1 MHPNNKLASIFQ
13 HVDSRFFPSLLM
25 YIHVYPTLVGVNNGK
40 FNSKTKGWQKV
51 KRTNAKVVKKR
62 VGAADKHKQ
71 HKAAVSGARTGK
83 HKRKAE
89 KEARRKIAEAKVV
102 KEVEMSDVKGAR
114 KHLNRNNNNESIAPM
129 QQ

>member
-1 MHPNNKLASIFQ
+1 MT
-13 HVDSRFFPSLLM
+13 
-25 YIHVYPTLVGVNNGK
+25 HVYPHPAGVNNGK

-51 KRTNAKVVKKR
+51 KRTKAKVVKKR

-71 HKAAVSGARTGK
+71 HQKAVSGARTGK
-83 HKRKAE
+83 HKRKTE
-89 KEARRKIAEAKVV
+89 RDARREVAEAQVV

-114 KHLNRNNNNESIAPM
+114 KQLNRNSTAAPM